1 MKTAREGCRLTEPN
15 LLLEANPATAG
26 QFLRKIRLSAQRMC
40 LGWVYFVNV
49 MPLVREPHAL
59 PTGSRTMSGSSR
71 SGFTWK
77 EVADVLRV
85 SQISD
90 SASLRREIKSQKKRR
105 IEAKRTAIN
114 TNDAQRTS
122 DQVQLRRPGASR

>member
-1 MKTAREGCRLTEPN
+1 MNTAREGCRLTEPN
-15 LLLEANPATAG
+15 FLLGANPATAG

-40 LGWVYFVNV
+40 LGWVYFMNV

-90 SASLRREIKSQKKRR
+90 SASLRREIKSQRKEM
-105 IEAKRTAIN
+105 IGAKRTRVD
-114 TNDAQRTS
+114 TNDGQRTS
-122 DQVQLRRPGASR
+122 EQAQLRRPVASR